1 MRPMPQPLSTQAA
14 ALSLTY
20 SLSSNRASYR
30 AAALENVALIQ
41 RQTLSTRHRQ
51 KEAAPKDRLFSAAMK
66 AVFNRAFPDYIS
78 AQLRSE
84 FPEFSAMRSEEH
96 TSELQSLMRISY
108 AVFCLKK

>member
-20 SLSSNRASYR
+20 SLSSNRASFR

-51 KEAAPKDRLFSAAMK
+51 KRGGHEGPPLLSSDESRGH
-66 AVFNRAFPDYIS
+66 RAFHDYIS

-84 FPEFSAMRSEEH
+84 FPEFSAISEERRVGKVCVR
-96 TSELQSLMRISY
+96 T
-108 AVFCLKK
+108 